1 MKTLINRH
9 LLIFFYILFS
19 LNSIFCQTNYQSRIS
34 YTQLEI
40 ISFSLQFKYSTNGSY
55 EFENSSFS
63 YQGALQT
70 LQARYDYYHALVST
84 EYFKL
89 KDLYLVNR
97 QNQNL
102 LQQYKNERLT
112 WIYNAG
118 RTWDLGIPENAIN
131 ILNYCTEIY
140 GYSSI
145 KSELQMLKVISQEIN
160 RLKREYPDDYYNSQ
174 RYSDIGRALEELSTC
189 SSSDIA
195 SIAWQYGLGGL
206 AGNRKSTGEG
216 SSSNFKTYTFGNKF
230 WLSQNL
236 QVKKFRNGD
245 PIKEAGTND
254 EWNRA
259 LQDKLPAWCYYE
271 NDSGNEWR
279 GLIYNWYAVND
290 SRGLAPKGYHVATK
304 KDWEDLELSLGTG
317 KQAVIALLK
326 IEDNEMLPY
335 DPNKFWLAGQARN
348 RFTTKE
354 PYWSFQNNGA
364 KYWTSTLGSSI
375 NKSYCWRLYYL
386 NLTDGGYTELEENNN
401 DGIGLPVRCVRD

>member
-1 MKTLINRH
+1 MKHFRI
-9 LLIFFYILFS
+9 ICFVLFS
-19 LNSIFCQTNYQSRIS
+19 TNAIIGQTTNQARIS

-40 ISFSLQFKYSTNGSY
+40 ITFSVKFSYSTNGNYKYS
-55 EFENSSFS
+55 NSEFS

-89 KDLYLVNR
+89 KDLYLVNQ

-102 LQQYKNERLT
+102 LQQYKNERLN

-118 RTWDLGIPENAIN
+118 RTWDLGNPENANN

-140 GYSSI
+140 SYSSI
-145 KSELQMLKVISQEIN
+145 KAELLMLKAISQEISL
-160 RLKREYPDDYYNSQ
+160 LKLDNPNNYFNSQ
-174 RYSDIGRALEELSTC
+174 RYTDIGRALEELSTC

-195 SIAWQYGLGGL
+195 SIAWQYGLGGI
-206 AGNRKSTGEG
+206 AEIGNLQSEG
-216 SSSNFKTYTFGNKF
+216 SSSNFKTYKFGNKF

-236 QVKKFRNGD
+236 QVKKFRNGGL
-245 PIKEAGTND
+245 IQEAGTND

-259 LQDKLPAWCYYE
+259 LKNKSPAWCYYE
-271 NDSGNEWR
+271 NDPRNEWR

-304 KDWEDLELSLGTG
+304 KDWEDLELSLGGG
-317 KQAVIALLK
+317 KQAVIALLR

-335 DPNKFWLAGQARN
+335 DPNKFLLSGQARN
-348 RFTTKE
+348 SYTTGE
-354 PYWSFQNNGA
+354 PYWSFENNGA
-364 KYWTSTLGSSI
+364 EYWTSTLGSTI
-375 NKSYCWRLYYL
+375 NKSYYWRLFYV
-386 NLTDGGYTELEENNN
+386 NRTDGGYTELEEQNNN
-401 DGIGLPVRCVRD
+401 GMGLPVRCVRD